1 MRGVEKDRTKERK
14 QKRKEKR
21 ESKGDNMIQDESKE
35 IEIR

>member
-1 MRGVEKDRTKERK
+1 MRGDEKDRTKERK

-21 ESKGDNMIQDESKE
+21 ESKRDNMIQDESKE